1 MGLMGLEE
9 KKLKATTNW
18 GDNQWIKGWIKTSV
32 HETLSNK
39 TPKEHILNAINKWE
53 ISFYWYGWNQ
63 WPISILEHFHSL
75 TKWDINEI
83 CIAFRTAIK
92 NRQSWHDSDIYGFII
107 EELIKRL
114 KELDVPYEMKSC
126 KIWWWTNEYTNI
138 DTPCLK

>member
-1 MGLMGLEE
+1 MWLEWNALE
-9 KKLKATTNW
+9 TKTNRRKKLWIQDWINDSV
-18 GDNQWIKGWIKTSV
+18 DN
-32 HETLSNK
+32 TLNIK

-53 ISFYWYGWNQ
+53 ISFYWYGWKQ

-75 TKWDINEI
+75 TKLDINEI

-114 KELDVPYEMKSC
+114 KELKVPYEMKSC

-138 DTPCLK
+138 DTPYLK